1 MGDPAGRS
9 TLIRRPA
16 LADDVYEAV
25 KAMLMDHDVPPGERV
40 SIDGVARQLG
50 VSPTPVREALARLES
65 EGLATKEAL
74 KGYRSAP
81 LLTPE
86 QLADLQRFRL
96 LLEPWAA
103 RRAAERIDETAAR
116 ALRAEMATARVPSGS
131 DYEGYKNLTAHD
143 RRLHT
148 MVAAMSGS
156 TQVQRAFERTH
167 CHLHIFRLYF
177 ERTTGAD
184 TIAEHRRLVDAI
196 VSGSGDD
203 AEAAMRDHLDAAM
216 RLRLDGVFD
225 AAPTG

>member
-1 MGDPAGRS
+1 MGVPS
-9 TLIRRPA
+9 LLRRPA

-50 VSPTPVREALARLES
+50 VSPTPVREALARLEA

-81 LLTPE
+81 LLTRE
-86 QLADLQRFRL
+86 QFEDLQRFRL

-103 RRAAERIDETAAR
+103 RRAAERIDEAGARSLQAEMDTAA
-116 ALRAEMATARVPSGS
+116 VPSGS
-131 DYEGYKNLTAHD
+131 DYDGYKNLTAHD

-148 MVAAMSGS
+148 LVTAMSGS

-177 ERTTGAD
+177 ERTTGAE

-196 VSGSGDD
+196 VAGSGDD
-203 AEAAMRDHLDAAM
+203 AEAAMHDHLDAAM
-216 RLRLDGVFD
+216 RVRLGGRYEP
-225 AAPTG
+225 APTH